1 MVERYQ
7 ELEKKPPQNIRAE
20 AAVLRILFH
29 NNELI
34 EETKKMLPA
43 EEFYKHDHNII
54 YKTMLRLFDENMPVD
69 LITLADRLEQEDNL
83 EFIGDLDHLKKLF
96 LERSPEME
104 TDGYSPANLG
114 SHIEI
119 IHEKFLLRRLIVC
132 AEDTSNAAFL
142 AGGLGDKSLRRSL
155 EQLLSAA
162 KIAINFQKSKE
173 KK

>member
-7 ELEKKPPQNIRAE
+7 ELEKIPPQNIGAE
-20 AAVLRILFH
+20 VAVLRILFH
-29 NNELI
+29 NNSLI
-34 EETKKMLPA
+34 EEAKEMLPA
-43 EEFYKHDHNII
+43 EEFYKHNHNII
-54 YKTMLRLFDENMPVD
+54 YKTILRLFDENIPVD

-83 EFIGDLDHLKKLF
+83 EFSGGPDYLKKLF

-119 IHEKFLLRRLIVC
+119 IHEKFLLRRLIGC
-132 AEDTSNAAFL
+132 ARDVSAVAFM
-142 AGGLGDKSLRRSL
+142 AKGLGDKSLRRNL

-162 KIAINFQKSKE
+162 KTVINFKKNKE
-173 KK
+173 RK